1 MTIMSTR
8 NPAEAAFRTV
18 KLLVGAYLAISVAT
32 LAAIFVERDDSG
44 VVNSAVWTRGTI
56 VVASALLMMTFT
68 VWAARGS
75 RRAYLRLRIVSAVMV
90 VAIAVIISLPGLF
103 PVWMRIEQG
112 VCGVVL
118 IGVVAVVNRRE
129 LRAEF
134 ASR

>member
-112 VCGVVL
+112 VCGIVL
-118 IGVVAVVNRRE
+118 LGVVAVVNRRE

>member
-32 LAAIFVERDDSG
+32 LAAIFVKRDDSG

>member
-18 KLLVGAYLAISVAT
+18 KLLVGTYLAISVAT
-32 LAAIFVERDDSG
+32 LAAIFVKRDDSG